1 MRWQSITHGKQ
12 WVVTPRA
19 IAKNYLK
26 SWFALDVFAIAV
38 SGFDIYAVVMQQL
51 DGGSASGEDLSNL
64 TALKTLRVLRLFKLV
79 RLMRSSRIAKRWETR
94 VAVDYSM
101 MSIFKCIVGVI
112 IASHW
117 MACVWVLRG
126 YIINTTCA
134 PCGDSN
140 ASPSE
145 LGCPVALS
153 CVEEAMTNLNPDV
166 LLPCIACR
174 PVASWMGEEGY
185 CVLSPG
191 EPGNY
196 ACQAPHRIYASALYF
211 SVMTITSVGYGD
223 VAATPFN
230 AAEMAVCTFLM
241 LTSSIIYAQV
251 RALAP
256 SPTRG
261 TRTHTHSRS

>member
-1 MRWQSITHGKQ
+1 
-12 WVVTPRA
+12 
-19 IAKNYLK
+19 
-26 SWFALDVFAIAV
+26 
-38 SGFDIYAVVMQQL
+38 
-51 DGGSASGEDLSNL
+51 
-64 TALKTLRVLRLFKLV
+64 
-79 RLMRSSRIAKRWETR
+79 
-94 VAVDYSM
+94 
-101 MSIFKCIVGVI
+101 
-112 IASHW
+112 
-117 MACVWVLRG
+117 
-126 YIINTTCA
+126 
-134 PCGDSN
+134 
-140 ASPSE
+140 
-145 LGCPVALS
+145 
-153 CVEEAMTNLNPDV
+153 MTNLNPDV

-256 SPTRG
+256 SVARVTLA
-261 TRTHTHSRS
+261 